1 MPCFDCRKVPK
12 EQKTGNRTL
21 ADISRKGKKSVI
33 LGKFEIEMILHIC
46 HVNKEKSERSKNS
59 FSDREIF

>member
-1 MPCFDCRKVPK
+1 MPK

-59 FSDREIF
+59 FSDKEIF